1 MNDSVAYVMKVF
13 PQTSSSQSQRYKQ
26 SIILN
31 VKYVVLIVVYLAL
44 GYLAKL
50 MVYQKLWSA
59 NNVCTFSTYVDLL
72 CKWCRVYY
80 HVERESD
87 QRNSFTGTSAVSWT
101 QGSVTFVKEF
111 EIFVLL

>member
-50 MVYQKLWSA
+50 MVYQKL
-59 NNVCTFSTYVDLL
+59 
-72 CKWCRVYY
+72 
-80 HVERESD
+80 
-87 QRNSFTGTSAVSWT
+87 
-101 QGSVTFVKEF
+101 
-111 EIFVLL
+111 